1 MRWNSE
7 HGGSEHGGDSVDLLT
22 SLRMSWRSL
31 RDHKLRSVLTTLGVI
46 IGVAAVITFV
56 TLGASL
62 QADIVRSLAG
72 ENTDVMF
79 VTASSEEE
87 ATIPGLNGAPRPV
100 FTEHDVRLLQT
111 VDGVQDVIPESGI
124 AVSQIEHAN
133 DSVGRQL
140 VTATSPGYFDARE
153 QNIVD
158 GRTFEYGEEE
168 VVINER
174 AAGMFSDDIEVGDEI
189 NMTRAAGGEEMNA
202 TVVGIVRE
210 HPPDEERE
218 GEFPLLGQ
226 GEQPSIYAPTDPY
239 YERRTVSP
247 NTETDQRVFP
257 RLLVVVHE
265 PENVEA
271 VRGAVQTRLAEDSDA
286 SILMPEDDHFQV
298 TTHQEM
304 VDRIEQI
311 SQTFTAYIAGIAVI
325 SLIVGAI
332 GIANIM
338 LANVAERRREIGIMK
353 AIGGQNRDVLQL
365 FLNEAVMLGVLG
377 SVVGA
382 VVGLLGAWIATEL
395 IGLPLVI
402 EPTWFVVAI
411 VVGVGVGVISGIY
424 PAWSAARTDPIDALR
439 HE

>member
-1 MRWNSE
+1 
-7 HGGSEHGGDSVDLLT
+7 
-22 SLRMSWRSL
+22 MSWRSL
-31 RDHKLRSVLTTLGVI
+31 RDHKLRSALTTLGVI

-87 ATIPGLNGAPRPV
+87 TAIPSLDGAPQPV

-111 VDGVQDVIPESGI
+111 VDGVETVVPESAI
-124 AVSQIEHAN
+124 AVSQVVYAN

-174 AAGMFSDDIEVGDEI
+174 AAGMFEEDVEVGDEI
-189 NMTRAAGGEEMNA
+189 NMTRAAGGEELNA

-218 GEFPLLGQ
+218 GEFPLLGA
-226 GEQPSIYAPTDPY
+226 GERPSIYAPTDPY
-239 YERRTVSP
+239 YERRVVSP

-257 RLLVVVHE
+257 RLFVVVQD

-271 VRGAVQTRLAEDSDA
+271 VGGEVQTTLAEDSDA
-286 SILMPEDDHFQV
+286 RILMPEDDHFQV
-298 TTHQEM
+298 TTHAEM
-304 VDRIEQI
+304 VDRIEGI

-382 VVGLLGAWIATEL
+382 VVGLLTAWAATEL

-402 EPTWFVVAI
+402 EPGWFLVAI
-411 VVGVGVGVISGIY
+411 AVGVGVGVLSGLY
-424 PAWSAARTDPIDALR
+424 PAWNAARTDPIDALR